1 MAVEA
6 NHQLFGRSSSRGR
19 GFSLEAIKL
28 AIVAAS
34 AYGGSVRSRKFVLSS
49 ELCYRCM
56 SCTIDCDVGGCED
69 SRDTSGAGKA
79 EYQWTLNKI
88 TKNNRSY
95 ILTIYESY
103 ICD

>member
-19 GFSLEAIKL
+19 GFSLEVIKL

-34 AYGGSVRSRKFVLSS
+34 VYGAFCTIPKFVLSS
-49 ELCYRCM
+49 ELGYRCM

-69 SRDTSGAGKA
+69 SRETSGAKKSI
-79 EYQWTLNKI
+79 N
-88 TKNNRSY
+88 
-95 ILTIYESY
+95 
-103 ICD
+103 